1 MGGARKS
8 WREKLQDSKGLPKVE
23 TITAKMSSQWGR
35 IRNWI
40 VADFEDR
47 LVRPGE

>member
-8 WREKLQDSKGLPKVE
+8 WREKLQDGKGLPRVE
-23 TITAKMSSQWGR
+23 TIAATMSSRWER
-35 IRNWI
+35 NRNWI

-47 LVRPGE
+47 LVCPGE